1 MAATA
6 EAPEGDV
13 KPVIVRVKRKATQS
27 RLDAFWLEI
36 NERPF
41 KRPLIDFEKLSV
53 SDSSSSK
60 VEGSKPKKVLVQHVE
75 TITSS
80 EVTADLVQSFVH
92 DSASSLIKK
101 EKSEERRHTFKA
113 CNRVQRQGQLLS
125 KAKQTQE
132 DLSKNARFEQIW
144 KSRREKKDDVHN
156 EALNAICRLYNVVR
170 VDTDESRHEIPERD
184 EELEDHKMMSQ
195 YLPLLREF
203 MPSAAEEIESDVH
216 EYISKRASSDAYVY
230 DFYAIKNDV
239 ETTEEE
245 TSSHFPL
252 VQVDDEDDFYDGPD
266 DEDYETDDSNDENN
280 PRNDYPEEES
290 SSEDEDESG
299 SQSSKDDQSEAESE
313 SSSNE
318 SRCDTSHD
326 GEDLDR
332 CSIDPFLED
341 DVYSFDD
348 GDLYDDEDA
357 DYPEFMEEI
366 CE

>member
-1 MAATA
+1 MA
-6 EAPEGDV
+6 EVPEGDV

-27 RLDAFWLEI
+27 RLDALWLEI

-60 VEGSKPKKVLVQHVE
+60 VEGLKTKKVLVQHVE

-80 EVTADLVQSFVH
+80 EVTADLVRSFVH

-101 EKSEERRHTFKA
+101 EKLEERRHTFKA
-113 CNRVQRQGQLLS
+113 CNRVQRQGHLLS

-144 KSRREKKDDVHN
+144 KSRREKNDDVHN
-156 EALNAICRLYNVVR
+156 EALNEICRLYNVVR
-170 VDTDESRHEIPERD
+170 VDTDESRHEIPVRD

-216 EYISKRASSDAYVY
+216 EYISKRASSDGYVY
-230 DFYAIKNDV
+230 DFYAIKNDA
-239 ETTEEE
+239 ETAEEE

-252 VQVDDEDDFYDGPD
+252 VQVDDEDDEFYDGPD

-280 PRNDYPEEES
+280 PRNDYPEEAS
-290 SSEDEDESG
+290 SSDDEDEG
-299 SQSSKDDQSEAESE
+299 KSQSSKDDQSEAESE

-318 SRCDTSHD
+318 SRCDASHD
-326 GEDLDR
+326 GEALDGR
-332 CSIDPFLED
+332 DIDPYLED
-341 DVYSFDD
+341 DVYSVDD
-348 GDLYDDEDA
+348 GELYDDEDA
-357 DYPEFMEEI
+357 DYQEYMEEI
-366 CE
+366 YE